1 MRTVNDILENK
12 PRPFNFIEPD
22 ARVLDALQLMN
33 SVNLSYLVVMHDNT
47 FHGIFSE
54 RDYSRNVI
62 LKGLHSETC
71 MVQEVMSTNLPIVEV
86 TDTVEY
92 CMNMLNT
99 HKTRYLIV
107 FDDAYFKAV
116 ITINDVLREAI
127 ASKGNVF
134 DEQAVMDATDLQD
147 KIY

>member
-1 MRTVNDILENK
+1 MRTVDNILQNK

-33 SVNLSYLVVMHDNT
+33 SVNLSYLVVMHENT

-62 LKGLHSETC
+62 LKGLHSDTC

-134 DEQAVMDATDLQD
+134 DEQAVFSRHCG
-147 KIY
+147 

>member
-1 MRTVNDILENK
+1 MRTVDDILQNK

-22 ARVLDALQLMN
+22 AKVIDALQLMN

-62 LKGLHSETC
+62 LKGLHSDTC

-107 FDDAYFKAV
+107 FDDAFFKAV